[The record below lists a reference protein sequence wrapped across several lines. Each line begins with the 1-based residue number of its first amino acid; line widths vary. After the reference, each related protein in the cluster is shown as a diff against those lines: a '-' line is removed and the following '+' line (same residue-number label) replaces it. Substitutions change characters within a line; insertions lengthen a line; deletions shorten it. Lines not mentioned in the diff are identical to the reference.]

1 MVIKINELKSKTIHL
16 KLVAENDAK
25 FICDLR
31 SNPEL
36 NKHISQSSAL
46 VEEQQAWIR
55 KYKDRERNN
64 EEFYFII
71 YRNDN
76 NERIGT
82 VRLYDFKT
90 NCK

>member
-71 YRNDN
+71 
-76 NERIGT
+76 
-82 VRLYDFKT
+82 
-90 NCK
+90 

>member
-46 VEEQQAWIR
+46 VEEQQVWIR
-55 KYKDRERNN
+55 
-64 EEFYFII
+64 
-71 YRNDN
+71 
-76 NERIGT
+76 
-82 VRLYDFKT
+82 
-90 NCK
+90 